1 MSPLWRIAR
10 AIWGEERTALA
21 RGLALSVIVLLAGA
35 ALLGLS
41 GWFVTA
47 TGAAGVAG
55 IGIAFDVFRPSAGVR
70 MLALG
75 RTAARYGERI
85 LTHDATLR
93 SLARLRLRVLDG
105 LATQPVETLA
115 RLRSPSML
123 NRVTA
128 DVDALDGVAIRLV
141 FPILAGGVTLVAAG
155 ALLAWLVAPVVAL
168 WVVGTLA
175 TGAALAM
182 IVEGRRAIAPAA
194 EAEAARQALRSAA
207 IEHLRARAILTFA
220 GSLLSERAQVLAH
233 DAAARTAERR
243 LTQLDRRAATM
254 ASGSA
259 MLAAAG
265 ALAIGGQMA
274 LEEAITPAAAAI
286 AVFAA
291 LALAE
296 ALAPLHRGIA
306 EIGRMR
312 DAAARLAPTL
322 EARQDPRSSVGH
334 VGEVEPGLSLRGVSV
349 AAPGSA
355 TALIQPIDLHVA
367 PGEMVALTG
376 KSGRGKS
383 TLLNAISG
391 LSLPLSGTILLDGSA
406 PDDLS
411 EGALRARLGYLP
423 QASRLV
429 SGTIRSNLRLA
440 APDVTDGQMQTLLTD
455 LGLWPALAPRGGLDM
470 ALGEGGTGL
479 SGGEA
484 RRVALARVI
493 LRHPAILLLD
503 EPTEG
508 LDPNSANGVLA
519 TIKSHLPNAAVLL
532 ATHRDTDLSA
542 CDRKLT
548 LKSISGIYL
557 FDPDQ
562 GRPCPPP

>member
-105 LATQPVETLA
+105 LSMQPVETLA

-440 APDVTDGQMQTLLTD
+440 APDVTDGQMQALLTD

-548 LKSISGIYL
+548 LKSIS
-557 FDPDQ
+557 
-562 GRPCPPP
+562 

>member
-207 IEHLRARAILTFA
+207 IEHLRARTILTFA

-548 LKSISGIYL
+548 LKSIS
-557 FDPDQ
+557 
-562 GRPCPPP
+562 

>member
-1 MSPLWRIAR
+1 MRHLWHIAR
-10 AIWGEERTALA
+10 TIWREERAALT
-21 RGLALSVIVLLAGA
+21 RGLILSVTVLLAGS

-47 TGAAGVAG
+47 AGAAGVAG

-93 SLARLRLRVLDG
+93 ALARLRVKVLDG
-105 LATQPVETLA
+105 LAAQPAEMLT

-141 FPILAGGVTLVAAG
+141 FPILAGGITLGTAG
-155 ALLAWLVAPVVAL
+155 IVLAWLVAPIVAL
-168 WVVGTLA
+168 WVTGTLIA
-175 TGAALAM
+175 GAALAM

-194 EAEAARQALRSAA
+194 EAEAARQALRRAA
-207 IEHLRARAILTFA
+207 VEHLRTRTTLAFA
-220 GSLLSERAQVLAH
+220 AALLSERARVLRH
-233 DAAARTAERR
+233 DADARAAERR
-243 LTQLDRRAATM
+243 LAQLDRSAASL

-259 MLAAAG
+259 ILAAGG
-265 ALAIGGQMA
+265 ALLIGAQLA
-274 LEEAITPAAAAI
+274 LQGAITPAAAAI

-312 DAAARLAPTL
+312 DAAGRLAPMLQTPPDAQDSAPRHSTAARGLKL
-322 EARQDPRSSVGH
+322 EAVT
-334 VGEVEPGLSLRGVSV
+334 V
-349 AAPGSA
+349 AAPGA
-355 TALIQPIDLHVA
+355 EVALIQPVDLSVA

-376 KSGRGKS
+376 RSGLGKS
-383 TLLNAISG
+383 TLLHAIAG
-391 LSLPLSGTILLDGSA
+391 LSQPLSGRIVLDGSTA
-406 PDDLS
+406 QDLP
-411 EGALRARLGYLP
+411 EAMLRARLGFLP
-423 QASRLV
+423 QVSRLV
-429 SGTIRSNLRLA
+429 SGTIRSNLNLA
-440 APDVTDGQMQTLLTD
+440 APAATDDQMQTLLTD

-493 LRHPAILLLD
+493 LRGPSILLLD

-508 LDPNSANGVLA
+508 LDPDSAGRVLA
-519 TIKSHLPNAAVLL
+519 AIKAHLPKAAVLL
-532 ATHRDTDLSA
+532 TTHRDTDLSA

-548 LKSISGIYL
+548 PKSIS
-557 FDPDQ
+557 
-562 GRPCPPP
+562 

>member
-175 TGAALAM
+175 MGAALAM

-207 IEHLRARAILTFA
+207 VEHLRARTILTFA

-548 LKSISGIYL
+548 LKSIS
-557 FDPDQ
+557 
-562 GRPCPPP
+562 

>member
-105 LATQPVETLA
+105 LSMQPVETLA

-367 PGEMVALTG
+367 PGEMIALTG

-548 LKSISGIYL
+548 LKIIS
-557 FDPDQ
+557 
-562 GRPCPPP
+562 

>member
-105 LATQPVETLA
+105 LSMQPVETLA

-155 ALLAWLVAPVVAL
+155 ALLVWLVAPVVAL

-207 IEHLRARAILTFA
+207 VEHLRARAILTFA

-355 TALIQPIDLHVA
+355 TALIRPIDLHVA
-367 PGEMVALTG
+367 PGEIVALTG
-376 KSGRGKS
+376 RSGRGKS

-391 LSLPLSGTILLDGSA
+391 LAQPLSGTILLDGSA

-411 EGALRARLGYLP
+411 EGTLRARLGYLP

-548 LKSISGIYL
+548 IKSIS
-557 FDPDQ
+557 
-562 GRPCPPP
+562 

>member
-105 LATQPVETLA
+105 LSMQPVETLA

-411 EGALRARLGYLP
+411 EGTLRARLGYLP

-548 LKSISGIYL
+548 LKSIS
-557 FDPDQ
+557 
-562 GRPCPPP
+562 

>member
-1 MSPLWRIAR
+1 
-10 AIWGEERTALA
+10 
-21 RGLALSVIVLLAGA
+21 LSVIVLLAGA

-47 TGAAGVAG
+47 AGAAGVAG

-93 SLARLRLRVLDG
+93 ALARLRVKVLEG
-105 LATQPVETLA
+105 LAAQPAETLA
-115 RLRSPSML
+115 RLRSPAML

-175 TGAALAM
+175 AGAALAM

-207 IEHLRARAILTFA
+207 IEHLRARTILTFA

-367 PGEMVALTG
+367 PGEMIALTG

-411 EGALRARLGYLP
+411 EARCGP
-423 QASRLV
+423 
-429 SGTIRSNLRLA
+429 G
-440 APDVTDGQMQTLLTD
+440 
-455 LGLWPALAPRGGLDM
+455 
-470 ALGEGGTGL
+470 
-479 SGGEA
+479 
-484 RRVALARVI
+484 
-493 LRHPAILLLD
+493 
-503 EPTEG
+503 
-508 LDPNSANGVLA
+508 LA
-519 TIKSHLPNAAVLL
+519 TFRRPAV
-532 ATHRDTDLSA
+532 
-542 CDRKLT
+542 
-548 LKSISGIYL
+548 
-557 FDPDQ
+557 
-562 GRPCPPP
+562 

>member
-1 MSPLWRIAR
+1 MSPLWRIAVL
-10 AIWGEERTALA
+10 IWREERAALS
-21 RGLALSVIVLLAGA
+21 RGLLLSIIVLLAGA

-47 TGAAGVAG
+47 AGAAGVAG

-93 SLARLRLRVLDG
+93 ALARLRVKVLDG
-105 LATQPVETLA
+105 LAAQPAETLT
-115 RLRSPSML
+115 RLRSPAML

-141 FPILAGGVTLVAAG
+141 FPILAGGITLIAAG
-155 ALLAWLVAPVVAL
+155 AMLAWLVAPVIAI
-168 WVVGTLA
+168 WVTGTLA
-175 TGAALAM
+175 AGAALAM

-194 EAEAARQALRSAA
+194 EAEAARQTLRSAA
-207 IEHLRARAILTFA
+207 IEHLRARTILAFA
-220 GSLLSERAQVLAH
+220 GSLPSERAGVLDH
-233 DAAARTAERR
+233 DAAARAAERR
-243 LTQLDRRAATM
+243 LARLDRRASSM

-259 MLAAAG
+259 MFAAG
-265 ALAIGGQMA
+265 GALTIGAQLA
-274 LEEAITPAAAAI
+274 LQGAITPAAAAI

-312 DAAARLAPTL
+312 DAAARLAPAL
-322 EARQDPRSSVGH
+322 EARQPERENTLCAGTAA
-334 VGEVEPGLSLRGVSV
+334 PGLRLEGVTV
-349 AAPGSA
+349 AAPGSVA
-355 TALIQPIDLHVA
+355 ALMEHIELAVA

-376 KSGRGKS
+376 RSGLGKS
-383 TLLNAISG
+383 TLLNAIAG
-391 LSLPLSGTILLDGSA
+391 LSQPLSGTITLEGSA
-406 PDDLS
+406 PCDLP
-411 EGALRARLGYLP
+411 ETALRAQMGYLP
-423 QASRLV
+423 QVSRLV
-429 SGTIRSNLRLA
+429 SGTIRSNLSLA
-440 APDVTDGQMQTLLTD
+440 APDATDDQMQALLTD
-455 LGLWPALAPRGGLDM
+455 LGLWPALTSRGGLDM
-470 ALGEGGTGL
+470 VLGEGGTGL

-508 LDPNSANGVLA
+508 LDPDSAARVLA
-519 TIKSHLPNAAVLL
+519 AIKAHLPKAAVLL
-532 ATHRDTDLSA
+532 TTHRDTDLSA

-548 LKSISGIYL
+548 LKSIS
-557 FDPDQ
+557 
-562 GRPCPPP
+562 

>member
-168 WVVGTLA
+168 WVVATLA
-175 TGAALAM
+175 MGAALAM

-207 IEHLRARAILTFA
+207 VEHLRARTILTFA

-322 EARQDPRSSVGH
+322 EARQDLRSSVGH

-376 KSGRGKS
+376 KSGHGKS

-411 EGALRARLGYLP
+411 EGTLRARLGYLP

-440 APDVTDGQMQTLLTD
+440 APDVTDDQMQTLLTD

-519 TIKSHLPNAAVLL
+519 TITSHLPNAAVLL
-532 ATHRDTDLSA
+532 ATHRDTDISA

-548 LKSISGIYL
+548 LKSIS
-557 FDPDQ
+557 
-562 GRPCPPP
+562 

>member
-1 MSPLWRIAR
+1 MSPLSRIAG
-10 AIWGEERTALA
+10 AIWREERASLA
-21 RGLALSVIVLLAGA
+21 RGLALSVIVLLAGVG
-35 ALLGLS
+35 LLGLS

-47 TGAAGVAG
+47 AGAAGVAG

-93 SLARLRLRVLDG
+93 ALARLRLRVLDG
-105 LATQPVETLA
+105 LATQPAETLA

-141 FPILAGGVTLVAAG
+141 FPILAGGVTLVTAG

-168 WVVGTLA
+168 WVVGVLA
-175 TGAALAM
+175 MGAALAM

-207 IEHLRARAILTFA
+207 VEHLRTRTILTFA
-220 GSLLSERAQVLAH
+220 GSLLSERARVLAH
-233 DAAARTAERR
+233 DTAARAAERR
-243 LTQLDRRAATM
+243 LAQLDRRAAAM

-274 LEEAITPAAAAI
+274 LEDAITPAAAAI

-322 EARQDPRSSVGH
+322 EARQDPRPSVGH
-334 VGEVEPGLSLRGVSV
+334 VEEVEPGLSLRGVTV

-355 TALIQPIDLHVA
+355 IALIQPIDLHVA

-376 KSGRGKS
+376 RSGRGKS
-383 TLLNAISG
+383 TLLHAISG
-391 LSLPLSGTILLDGSA
+391 LSQPLSGTILLDGSA
-406 PDDLS
+406 PFDLP
-411 EGALRARLGYLP
+411 EDTLRARLGYLP

-440 APDVTDGQMQTLLTD
+440 APDVTDDQMQTLLTD

-470 ALGEGGTGL
+470 ALGEAGAGL

-493 LRHPAILLLD
+493 LRRPTILLLD

-508 LDPNSANGVLA
+508 LDDASATRVLA
-519 TIKSHLPNAAVLL
+519 AIKAHLREAAVLL

-548 LKSISGIYL
+548 LKNIS
-557 FDPDQ
+557 
-562 GRPCPPP
+562 

>member
-207 IEHLRARAILTFA
+207 IEHLRARTILTFA

-411 EGALRARLGYLP
+411 EGTLRARLGYLP

-548 LKSISGIYL
+548 LKSIS
-557 FDPDQ
+557 
-562 GRPCPPP
+562 

>member
-1 MSPLWRIAR
+1 MSPLWHIA
-10 AIWGEERTALA
+10 ALIWREERAALS
-21 RGLALSVIVLLAGA
+21 RGLLLSVVVLLAGA

-47 TGAAGVAG
+47 AGAAGVAG

-93 SLARLRLRVLDG
+93 ALARLRVKLLDG
-105 LATQPVETLA
+105 LAAQPAETLA
-115 RLRSPSML
+115 RLRSPTML

-141 FPILAGGVTLVAAG
+141 FPILAGGVTLLAAG
-155 ALLAWLVAPVVAL
+155 GMLAWLVDPVIAL

-175 TGAALAM
+175 TGAILAM
-182 IVEGRRAIAPAA
+182 ILEGRRAIAPAA

-207 IEHLRARAILTFA
+207 VEHLRARIILTFA
-220 GSLLSERAQVLAH
+220 GALPKERADVLGH
-233 DAAARTAERR
+233 DATARAAEAR
-243 LTQLDRRAATM
+243 LARLDRRAASL

-259 MLAAAG
+259 ILAAGG
-265 ALAIGGQMA
+265 ALAIGAGLA
-274 LEEAITPAAAAI
+274 LDGAITPAAAAI

-312 DAAARLAPTL
+312 DAAARLAPALQATP
-322 EARQDPRSSVGH
+322 DSPRTA
-334 VGEVEPGLSLRGVSV
+334 PAPPWPLRGLTLSAVTV

-355 TALIQPIDLHVA
+355 AALMQPIDLHVA
-367 PGEMVALTG
+367 PGEVVALTG
-376 KSGRGKS
+376 RSGLGKS
-383 TLLNAISG
+383 TLLHAIAG
-391 LSLPLSGTILLDGSA
+391 LSQPLTGCSAVAGSA
-406 PDDLS
+406 VTALP
-411 EGALRARLGYLP
+411 EAALRARLGVLP
-423 QASRLV
+423 QVSRLV
-429 SGTIRSNLRLA
+429 SGTIRGNLRLA
-440 APDVTDGQMQTLLTD
+440 APDATEDEMTDLLTA
-455 LGLWPALAPRGGLDM
+455 LGLWPALAPRGGLDL

-484 RRVALARVI
+484 RRIALARVV
-493 LRHPAILLLD
+493 LRRPAVLLLD

-508 LDPNSANGVLA
+508 LDADSAARVLA
-519 TIKSHLPNAAVLL
+519 AIRTWLPESAILL
-532 ATHRDTDLSA
+532 TTHREAELAA
-542 CDRKLT
+542 CDRAVV
-548 LKSISGIYL
+548 LKSIS
-557 FDPDQ
+557 
-562 GRPCPPP
+562 

>member
-105 LATQPVETLA
+105 LSMQPVETLA

-355 TALIQPIDLHVA
+355 TALIQPID
-367 PGEMVALTG
+367 
-376 KSGRGKS
+376 
-383 TLLNAISG
+383 
-391 LSLPLSGTILLDGSA
+391 
-406 PDDLS
+406 
-411 EGALRARLGYLP
+411 GA
-423 QASRLV
+423 
-429 SGTIRSNLRLA
+429 
-440 APDVTDGQMQTLLTD
+440 
-455 LGLWPALAPRGGLDM
+455 
-470 ALGEGGTGL
+470 
-479 SGGEA
+479 
-484 RRVALARVI
+484 
-493 LRHPAILLLD
+493 
-503 EPTEG
+503 
-508 LDPNSANGVLA
+508 
-519 TIKSHLPNAAVLL
+519 
-532 ATHRDTDLSA
+532 
-542 CDRKLT
+542 
-548 LKSISGIYL
+548 
-557 FDPDQ
+557 
-562 GRPCPPP
+562 

>member
-93 SLARLRLRVLDG
+93 ALARLRLRVLDG
-105 LATQPVETLA
+105 LATQPAETLA

-141 FPILAGGVTLVAAG
+141 FPILAGGGTLVTAG

-168 WVVGTLA
+168 WVVGVLA
-175 TGAALAM
+175 MGAALAM

-207 IEHLRARAILTFA
+207 VEHLRARTILTVA

-274 LEEAITPAAAAI
+274 HEEAITPAAAAI

-440 APDVTDGQMQTLLTD
+440 APDVTDGQMQALLTD

-548 LKSISGIYL
+548 LKSIS
-557 FDPDQ
+557 
-562 GRPCPPP
+562 

>member
-10 AIWGEERTALA
+10 AIWREERAALV

-47 TGAAGVAG
+47 AGAAGVAG

-93 SLARLRLRVLDG
+93 ALARLRVKILDG
-105 LATQPVETLA
+105 LAKQPADTLA
-115 RLRSPSML
+115 RLRSPAML

-141 FPILAGGVTLVAAG
+141 FPLLAGGITLITAG
-155 ALLAWLVAPVVAL
+155 AALAWLVAPVIAV
-168 WVVGTLA
+168 WVTGTLA
-175 TGAALAM
+175 AGAALAM
-182 IVEGRRAIAPAA
+182 IIEGRRAVAPAA
-194 EAEAARQALRSAA
+194 EAEAARQAFRSAA
-207 IEHLRARAILTFA
+207 VEHLRARTTLTFA
-220 GSLLSERAQVLAH
+220 GALPGERGHVLGH
-233 DAAARTAERR
+233 DAAARGAERSLAR
-243 LTQLDRRAATM
+243 LDRRASSM

-274 LEEAITPAAAAI
+274 LHGAITPAAAAI
-286 AVFAA
+286 AVFAS

-312 DAAARLAPTL
+312 DSAARLAPALKARPPARKSAPHPETATRGLRL
-322 EARQDPRSSVGH
+322 EAVT
-334 VGEVEPGLSLRGVSV
+334 V
-349 AAPGSA
+349 AAPGSEA
-355 TALIQPIDLHVA
+355 ALIQPVDLAVA

-376 KSGRGKS
+376 RSGLGKS
-383 TLLNAISG
+383 TLLNAIAD
-391 LSLPLSGTILLDGSA
+391 LSQPLSGTITLDGSA
-406 PDDLS
+406 PGDLP
-411 EGALRARLGYLP
+411 EGTLRARLGVLP
-423 QASRLV
+423 QVSRLV
-429 SGTIRSNLRLA
+429 SGTIRSNLGLA
-440 APDVTDGQMQTLLTD
+440 APDATDDQMQMLLTD
-455 LGLWPALAPRGGLDM
+455 LGLWPALASRGGLDM
-470 ALGEGGTGL
+470 ALGEGGAGL

-493 LRHPAILLLD
+493 LRRPAILLLD

-508 LDPNSANGVLA
+508 LDPDSAARVLA
-519 TIKSHLPNAAVLL
+519 AIKAHLPKAAILL
-532 ATHRDTDLSA
+532 TTHRDTDLSA
-542 CDRKLT
+542 CDRQLT
-548 LKSISGIYL
+548 IKKAYL
-557 FDPDQ
+557 EYT
-562 GRPCPPP
+562 

>member
-105 LATQPVETLA
+105 LAMQPVETLA

-411 EGALRARLGYLP
+411 EGTLRARLGYLP

-548 LKSISGIYL
+548 LKSIS
-557 FDPDQ
+557 
-562 GRPCPPP
+562 

>member
-1 MSPLWRIAR
+1 MSPLSRIAG
-10 AIWGEERTALA
+10 AIWREERAALT
-21 RGLALSVIVLLAGA
+21 RGLALSVIVLLAGVG
-35 ALLGLS
+35 LLGLS

-47 TGAAGVAG
+47 AGAAGVAG

-93 SLARLRLRVLDG
+93 ALARLRLRVLDG
-105 LATQPVETLA
+105 LATQPAETLA

-141 FPILAGGVTLVAAG
+141 FPILAGGGTLVTAG

-168 WVVGTLA
+168 WVVGVLA
-175 TGAALAM
+175 MGAALAM
-182 IVEGRRAIAPAA
+182 IVEGRRAITPAA

-207 IEHLRARAILTFA
+207 VEHLRTRTILTFA
-220 GSLLSERAQVLAH
+220 GSLLSERARVLAH
-233 DAAARTAERR
+233 DTAARAAERR
-243 LTQLDRRAATM
+243 LAQLDRRAAAM

-274 LEEAITPAAAAI
+274 LEDAITPAAAAI

-322 EARQDPRSSVGH
+322 EARQDPRPSVGH
-334 VGEVEPGLSLRGVSV
+334 VEEVEPGLSLRGVTV

-355 TALIQPIDLHVA
+355 IALIQPIDLHVA

-376 KSGRGKS
+376 RSGRGKS
-383 TLLNAISG
+383 TLLHAISG
-391 LSLPLSGTILLDGSA
+391 LSQPLSGTILLDGSA
-406 PDDLS
+406 PFDLP
-411 EGALRARLGYLP
+411 EDTLRARLGYLP

-440 APDVTDGQMQTLLTD
+440 APDVTDDQMQTLLTD

-470 ALGEGGTGL
+470 ALGEAGAGL

-493 LRHPAILLLD
+493 LRRPTILLLD

-508 LDPNSANGVLA
+508 LDEASATRVLA
-519 TIKSHLPNAAVLL
+519 AIKAHLREAAVLL

-548 LKSISGIYL
+548 LKNIS
-557 FDPDQ
+557 
-562 GRPCPPP
+562 

>member
-105 LATQPVETLA
+105 LSMQPVETLA

-548 LKSISGIYL
+548 LKSIS
-557 FDPDQ
+557 
-562 GRPCPPP
+562 

>member
-10 AIWGEERTALA
+10 AIWGEERMALS
-21 RGLALSVIVLLAGA
+21 RGLALSIIVLLAGA

-175 TGAALAM
+175 MGAALAM

-194 EAEAARQALRSAA
+194 EAEAALQALRSAA
-207 IEHLRARAILTFA
+207 VEHLRARTILTVA

-367 PGEMVALTG
+367 PGEMIALTG

-440 APDVTDGQMQTLLTD
+440 APDVTDGQMQALLTD

-548 LKSISGIYL
+548 LKSIS
-557 FDPDQ
+557 
-562 GRPCPPP
+562 

>member
-1 MSPLWRIAR
+1 VRHEPALAHR
-10 AIWGEERTALA
+10 GHLA
-21 RGLALSVIVLLAGA
+21 RGTHGPVPRSALSVIVLLAGA

-105 LATQPVETLA
+105 LSTQPVETLA

-155 ALLAWLVAPVVAL
+155 ALLAWLVAPCRRALGRRYVGHGRGAGHDRRGTPRHRTGGRSRGGPAGAAKCCDRASARAHHPDLRRVAP
-168 WVVGTLA
+168 VR
-175 TGAALAM
+175 TGA
-182 IVEGRRAIAPAA
+182 GPR
-194 EAEAARQALRSAA
+194 
-207 IEHLRARAILTFA
+207 
-220 GSLLSERAQVLAH
+220 H
-233 DAAARTAERR
+233 DAAARAAERR
-243 LTQLDRRAATM
+243 LAQLDRRAASHGLGQRN
-254 ASGSA
+254 ACRG
-259 MLAAAG
+259 G

-411 EGALRARLGYLP
+411 EGTLRARLGYLP

-440 APDVTDGQMQTLLTD
+440 APDVTDDQMQTLLTD

-548 LKSISGIYL
+548 LKSIS
-557 FDPDQ
+557 
-562 GRPCPPP
+562 

>member
-1 MSPLWRIAR
+1 MSPLWHIA
-10 AIWGEERTALA
+10 ALIWREERAALS
-21 RGLALSVIVLLAGA
+21 RGLLLSVVVLLAGA

-47 TGAAGVAG
+47 AGAAGVAG

-93 SLARLRLRVLDG
+93 ALARLRVKLLDG
-105 LATQPVETLA
+105 LAAQPAETLA
-115 RLRSPSML
+115 RLRSPTML

-141 FPILAGGVTLVAAG
+141 FPILAGGVTLLAAG
-155 ALLAWLVAPVVAL
+155 GMLAWLVDPVIAL

-175 TGAALAM
+175 TGAILAM
-182 IVEGRRAIAPAA
+182 ILEGRRAIAPAA

-207 IEHLRARAILTFA
+207 VEHLRARIILTFA
-220 GSLLSERAQVLAH
+220 GALPEERADVLGH
-233 DAAARTAERR
+233 DATARAAEAR
-243 LTQLDRRAATM
+243 LARLDRRAASL

-259 MLAAAG
+259 ILAAGG
-265 ALAIGGQMA
+265 ALAIGAGLA
-274 LEEAITPAAAAI
+274 LDGAITPADAAI

-312 DAAARLAPTL
+312 DAAARLAPALQATPDSPPDSPRMAPAPPRPVRGLTL
-322 EARQDPRSSVGH
+322 SAVT
-334 VGEVEPGLSLRGVSV
+334 V

-355 TALIQPIDLHVA
+355 AALMQPIDLHVA
-367 PGEMVALTG
+367 PGEVVALTG
-376 KSGRGKS
+376 RSGLGKS
-383 TLLNAISG
+383 TLLHAIAG
-391 LSLPLSGTILLDGSA
+391 LSQPLTGCSAVAGSA
-406 PDDLS
+406 VTALP
-411 EGALRARLGYLP
+411 EAALRARLGVLP
-423 QASRLV
+423 QVSRLV
-429 SGTIRSNLRLA
+429 SGTIRGNLRLA
-440 APDVTDGQMQTLLTD
+440 APDATEDEMTDLLTA
-455 LGLWPALAPRGGLDM
+455 LGLWPALAPRGGLDL

-484 RRVALARVI
+484 RRIALARVV
-493 LRHPAILLLD
+493 LRRPAVLLLD

-508 LDPNSANGVLA
+508 LDADSAARVLA
-519 TIKSHLPNAAVLL
+519 AIRTWLPESAILL
-532 ATHRDTDLSA
+532 TTHREAELAA
-542 CDRKLT
+542 CDRAVV
-548 LKSISGIYL
+548 LKSIS
-557 FDPDQ
+557 
-562 GRPCPPP
+562 

>member
-175 TGAALAM
+175 MGAALAM

-207 IEHLRARAILTFA
+207 VEHLRARTILTFA

-411 EGALRARLGYLP
+411 EGTLRARLGYLP

-548 LKSISGIYL
+548 LKSIS
-557 FDPDQ
+557 
-562 GRPCPPP
+562 